1 MSEAIV
7 PESEQQQQQPKRHM
21 LASGKDFQ
29 FGKDRPSSRTS
40 NKSDKAGG
48 VLRKP
53 KADYGQI
60 KSE

>member
-1 MSEAIV
+1 
-7 PESEQQQQQPKRHM
+7 M